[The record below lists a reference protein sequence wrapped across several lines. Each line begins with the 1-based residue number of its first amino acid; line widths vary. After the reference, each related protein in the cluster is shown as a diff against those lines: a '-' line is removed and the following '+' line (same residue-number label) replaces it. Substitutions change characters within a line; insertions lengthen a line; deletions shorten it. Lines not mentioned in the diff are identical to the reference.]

1 MKKNYLSTITALFA
15 LSVAT
20 LTGCGNNTT
29 NESPNESTIIEDI
42 TTQYEASELVTTK
55 PETTEVITT
64 AEPTTTEIVTE
75 EPTTVVYADWIDTLH
90 EQMVALDFDSV
101 LATITKDDF
110 LDKCA
115 IYESYRVSTA
125 YENQCY
131 RLPISTGGIIG
142 VVHTSYQLTIFY
154 CPNNDSEHEDH
165 RNGFSYIGYG
175 DIVVKYTEKGVVTCD
190 GVHIKS
196 TLPEQSSFDMEP
208 GGIWI
213 VWSV

>member
-1 MKKNYLSTITALFA
+1 MKKNYLSTITAIFA
-15 LSVAT
+15 LSIAT
-20 LTGCGNNTT
+20 LSGCGNNTP

-42 TTQYEASELVTTK
+42 TTQYEASELVTT
-55 PETTEVITT
+55 EIITMK
-64 AEPTTTEIVTE
+64 EPTTEEPTTEEPTSE

-110 LDKCA
+110 LDKCST
-115 IYESYRVSTA
+115 YESYRVSTA

-131 RLPISTGGIIG
+131 KLPISTGGIIG
-142 VVHTSYQLTIFY
+142 VVHTSYELTVFY
-154 CPNNDSEHEDH
+154 CPDNDSEHEDH
-165 RNGFSYIGYG
+165 RNGLLYIGYG